1 MISSKGVVIRMGGY
15 SPLAGLIMLIPG
27 TLPGAA
33 QTIRPSAAQ
42 DDDLLS
48 SLCSMIETTARLND
62 LPVDFFTRLIWQE
75 SRLRPDVI
83 GPLTRSGEHAE
94 GIAQFMPG
102 TAAERGQFEPFN
114 PVEALPKSGEFLA
127 ELRDEFGNLG
137 LAAAA
142 YNAGPQR
149 LRDFLAGLRDL
160 PLETGHYVLAITRR
174 SVEEWARLRITPD
187 AGVAKN
193 TGGLQERPA
202 PLSCGDVVALL
213 KEPIPLVARWE
224 DRAFPSWCKG
234 LRHPNISVSG
244 PVHLI
249 APSIRTASLA
259 VPRSHVRLFRSSPR

>member
-1 MISSKGVVIRMGGY
+1 MISSRGLVIRMGGY
-15 SPLAGLIMLIPG
+15 SLLAGMIILILRP
-27 TLPGAA
+27 LPGAA

-42 DDDLLS
+42 DDDLQS
-48 SLCSMIETTARLND
+48 SVCLMIETTARLND

-160 PLETGHYVLAITRR
+160 PLETRHYVLVITGR
-174 SVEEWARLRITPD
+174 SVEEWARPRITSD
-187 AGVAKN
+187 AGAAKN
-193 TGGLQERPA
+193 AGGLQERPA
-202 PLSCGDVVALL
+202 SPSCRDVVALL
-213 KEPIPLVARWE
+213 KKAPAPLVARWE

-234 LRHPNISVSG
+234 
-244 PVHLI
+244 
-249 APSIRTASLA
+249 APSSQYQRLRTGPPGCAIDPDRQPSGA
-259 VPRSHVRLFRSSPR
+259 A